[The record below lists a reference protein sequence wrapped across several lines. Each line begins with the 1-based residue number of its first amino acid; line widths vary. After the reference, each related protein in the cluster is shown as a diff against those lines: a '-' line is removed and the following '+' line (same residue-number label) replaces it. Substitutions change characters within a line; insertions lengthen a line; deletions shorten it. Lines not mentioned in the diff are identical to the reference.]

1 MRGDRQL
8 TASNS
13 TLPQIGVRDGSL
25 SLLRRAVPTLPKA
38 LRQLKK
44 GSVHEEAATRDTEHE
59 PKRGPAVKAPDEPKA
74 DTADAAVEP
83 QSPPRPAEAVSETRL
98 APDPFTA
105 VLPALAALG
114 AIASIATINWAAQ
127 ERTPDRSRSKRKA
140 STALR
145 DLETCCLGLLEIF
158 RRFQRN
164 PRLFAG
170 EGAPASSPLKFG
182 VHGPRVGPDAARL
195 FHQLINDVASMLVL
209 ASQNAFDVMSAV
221 EDGEI
226 EAPEELFYGFGE
238 QQDRLNQLI
247 QSRATLKTSVDTGA
261 DVAARLTLLVREL
274 KRCRPE

>member
-1 MRGDRQL
+1 MRSRF
-8 TASNS
+8 SK
-13 TLPQIGVRDGSL
+13 
-25 SLLRRAVPTLPKA
+25 PTGAPNTMA
-38 LRQLKK
+38 EKK
-44 GSVHEEAATRDTEHE
+44 PEGHPAKTE
-59 PKRGPAVKAPDEPKA
+59 G
-74 DTADAAVEP
+74 
-83 QSPPRPAEAVSETRL
+83 ETRL

-114 AIASIATINWAAQ
+114 AIASIATINWTAQ
-127 ERTPDRSRSKRKA
+127 DRTPDRARSKRKA
-140 STALR
+140 GTALR
-145 DLETCCLGLLEIF
+145 DLETCCLGLQEIF

-226 EAPEELFYGFGE
+226 VAPEELFFGFGE
-238 QQDRLNQLI
+238 QQERLNKLI
-247 QSRATLKTSVDTGA
+247 QMRATLKVSVDTGA
-261 DVAARLTLLVREL
+261 EVATRLTELVREL
-274 KRCRPE
+274 KKHRAE